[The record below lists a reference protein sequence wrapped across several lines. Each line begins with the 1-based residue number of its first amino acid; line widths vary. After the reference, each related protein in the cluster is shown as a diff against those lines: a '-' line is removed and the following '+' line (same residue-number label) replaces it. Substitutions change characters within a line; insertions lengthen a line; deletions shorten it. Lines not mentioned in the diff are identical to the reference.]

1 MDIKVSKYEIEMNDK
16 KDKIIRYWEAYMDI
30 VRERKGAWESHKY
43 LYHVTKL
50 PALEEMFQFGG
61 LLSRHNYLSF
71 KLLTQNSPNGKS
83 WVDCLREEL
92 ADEDI
97 NLFNAL
103 IFQSIQA
110 INDGSQQQSL
120 LQRWSSH
127 IQNCS
132 QPESNSKLV
141 KALSAL
147 ATYPT
152 HGTLRFAI
160 MTLRDCGPKLV
171 APITSMTDVDDTTSI
186 ADAEGI
192 GLVGD
197 SESLNL
203 NPNKIEQPIS
213 SLRDACAK
221 LCVKLEIVQKKV
233 FFKSAKKAKMNLFS
247 FLSECKSGQSWW
259 KRLNEEMNETTN
271 YSSERGYENATE
283 RLGFFSGVHFACTV
297 GNAGQYANHYK
308 ELKKQNG
315 SPVVFLMVK
324 RPIQK
329 YYRKRSPNE
338 VKNWK
343 ACPAHPGSEF
353 SKAYLK
359 KRLPNQLEYTEA
371 FKSIDWAHVNK
382 LGEYLSSQTF
392 SDEEEFE
399 ETKDRIKQYAM
410 AECIRENFFPIEW
423 VSQIVVFDNP
433 YKNVNSLE
441 TVEGLVENYKSSIE
455 SNITEIERL
464 LSDLVNSEIA
474 SQPSAMTSD

>member
-1 MDIKVSKYEIEMNDK
+1 MDIKVSKYEIEMNHK
-16 KDKIIRYWEAYMDI
+16 RDKIIDYWEAYVDI
-30 VRERKGAWESHKY
+30 VRERKGAWKSHKY

-71 KLLTQNSPNGKS
+71 KLLTQNSPDGRS
-83 WVDCLREEL
+83 WVDRLREEL

-110 INDGSQQQSL
+110 INDDSQQQSL

-192 GLVGD
+192 GLMED
-197 SESLNL
+197 L
-203 NPNKIEQPIS
+203 NPNKIEQPIR
-213 SLRDACAK
+213 SLIDACDK
-221 LCVKLEIVQKKV
+221 LRLELEIVQKKV
-233 FFKSAKKAKMNLFS
+233 FFKSAKKGKMNLFR
-247 FLSECKSGQSWW
+247 FLSECKSCRSWL
-259 KRLNEEMNETTN
+259 KGLNTKMDATTN
-271 YSSERGYENATE
+271 YSSERGYENATKK
-283 RLGFFSGVHFACTV
+283 LGFFSGVHFAFTV
-297 GNAGQYANHYK
+297 GNAAQYTYHLK
-308 ELKKQNG
+308 ELVKKQKG
-315 SPVVFLMVK
+315 LPVVFLMVK
-324 RPIQK
+324 RPTNT
-329 YYRKRSPNE
+329 YYRKRPDE

-343 ACPAHPGSEF
+343 ACPAHPGSKF
-353 SKAYLK
+353 SKDYLK
-359 KRLPNQLEYTEA
+359 KRLPNQLEYKKA
-371 FKSIDWAHVNK
+371 FKSINWAHVNK
-382 LGEYLSSQTF
+382 LGGDQAS
-392 SDEEEFE
+392 E
-399 ETKDRIKQYAM
+399 ETKQYAM
-410 AECIRENFFPIEW
+410 AECIRENAFPIKW
-423 VSQIVVFDNP
+423 VSQIVVFDD
-433 YKNVNSLE
+433 LLEE
-441 TVEGLVENYKSSIE
+441 TVNNLIGNYKSSIK

-464 LSDLVNSEIA
+464 LSDLVKS
-474 SQPSAMTSD
+474 